1 MRIRA
6 SSGSFWFCRGLKVL
20 WKSCVQEVDFA
31 SSELAGNMKTVND
44 QAILVKEALIKQK
57 TDPEST

>member
-6 SSGSFWFCRGLKVL
+6 CSGSFWFFQGLKAL
-20 WKSCVQEVDFA
+20 WKSGVREVDSA
-31 SSELAGNMKTVND
+31 SSELAGNMKTVNEK
-44 QAILVKEALIKQK
+44 AILIKEALIKQK